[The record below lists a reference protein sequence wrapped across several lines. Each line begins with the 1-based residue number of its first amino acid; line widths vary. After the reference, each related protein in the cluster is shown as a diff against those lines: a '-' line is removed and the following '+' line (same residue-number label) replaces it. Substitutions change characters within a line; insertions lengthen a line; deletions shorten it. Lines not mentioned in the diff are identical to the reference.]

1 MGEHIIDTLQQRSN
15 TVTSMTSVHNNLSR
29 GAGVSDMFEYR
40 EAEGGEG
47 AHLDARLDLPRL
59 HLIQVKNKC
68 STEMRSGSEEG
79 SYSRLTDGGIT
90 QL

>member
-1 MGEHIIDTLQQRSN
+1 
-15 TVTSMTSVHNNLSR
+15 MTSVHNNLSR

-59 HLIQVKNKC
+59 HLIQNRAHLDPCIDLPRLHLIQFKNNRF
-68 STEMRSGSEEG
+68 TEMRSGSEEN
-79 SYSRLTDGGIT
+79 SYSRLTDGCVT